1 MGGLPKLRVILN
13 IPDTPKP
20 FNHFSPPPQN
30 LPAPS
35 TSPEAHTA
43 LVSPS
48 LRPRYPQN
56 LFSAPPL
63 SHLSPTLVPP
73 NPSWTYRSLA
83 PSPSQSQPLLGL
95 LKGPQTRPAPTIS
108 CSPPLP
114 LSPPLSLSP
123 TSFPEP
129 SRPPAS
135 MIPKS
140 PFCPSPQPRR
150 APRPSRNF
158 SSIPHVAPPLLLG
171 SRPRLRCLLPHALLL
186 QRWRRRRG
194 SSGSPETLNGVKS
207 FCLREALEFLRTY
220 RFPLPRP
227 CIGCGCDAEREGR
240 VRWVGPWDIAP
251 PRTAVTD
258 TRNQAH
264 PQAHRDLPRPTRRAH
279 THLVILTNTA

>member
-1 MGGLPKLRVILN
+1 MGGSPQASSYIKDPRHSQTLQ
-13 IPDTPKP
+13 P
-20 FNHFSPPPQN
+20 FLPPPPN
-30 LPAPS
+30 LSHRPPPAQRPTLLWCPLHS
-35 TSPEAHTA
+35 GPGNSP
-43 LVSPS
+43 
-48 LRPRYPQN
+48 N

-63 SHLSPTLVPP
+63 NHLSPTS

-114 LSPPLSLSP
+114 RSPPLGLSP

-129 SRPPAS
+129 SRPPAPL
-135 MIPKS
+135 IPKS

-227 CIGCGCDAEREGR
+227 CIGGGCDAEREGR

-258 TRNQAH
+258 TQVTRHILRRTETSPA
-264 PQAHRDLPRPTRRAH
+264 PRVARTH
-279 THLVILTNTA
+279 T